1 MILDIVTV
9 RKNDQEHERMNNV
22 MHTDTFPYRI
32 CDMSLPQCNTGYVY
46 MLISLKDKSFVYIGM
61 TTSIIRRINQHN
73 SGLGAV
79 STEPLHLR
87 PYALFA
93 YICGFELRKDL
104 MSYVEQ
110 KWKFRRDQL
119 RINGV
124 NEPMAWA
131 HAGGSL
137 ISEIDAH
144 DNADPC
150 GLKMVCMFMEDT

>member
-1 MILDIVTV
+1 MEMILDIITV
-9 RKNDQEHERMNNV
+9 RENGQEDRPHRNM

-61 TTSIIRRINQHN
+61 TTSIIRRIGQHN

-79 STEPLHLR
+79 SIEPLHLR

-93 YICGFELRKDL
+93 YICGFDLRKDL
-104 MSYVEQ
+104 MVYVEQ
-110 KWKFRRDQL
+110 RWKAKRNQL
-119 RINGV
+119 RRNGV

-131 HAGGSL
+131 QGGASV
-137 ISEIDAH
+137 ISEIDQH
-144 DNADPC
+144 DSADPC
-150 GLKMVCMFMEDT
+150 GFNLLCMFKK